1 MRDGVSSITN
11 RYRKVKNKYIKSYD
25 RKQELKH
32 IIYLN
37 ANNLYSYVV
46 SLRNKITLALNKP
59 SCIGMGIYYTEGK
72 YGNNPAL

>member
-1 MRDGVSSITN
+1 MPQKIFD
-11 RYRKVKNKYIKSYD
+11 
-25 RKQELKH
+25 
-32 IIYLN
+32 
-37 ANNLYSYVV
+37 NNLVV